1 MKKEL
6 LQRIDDLGTT
16 IVVNNTCIDNRF
28 KRLEE
33 TLEETIERF
42 SEISILK
49 STLNAAIESQEIKQK
64 TIKNLETKVISL
76 EVIKEEFLM
85 LCRDIKNKT
94 ITRKKLIDYVEEYIQ
109 IQNIEL

>member
-1 MKKEL
+1 MKKEEIIL
-6 LQRIDDLGTT
+6 NRIDNLE
-16 IVVNNTCIDNRF
+16 INASVNNTCIINRF

-49 STLNAAIESQEIKQK
+49 STLNAVIESQEIKQK

-94 ITRKKLIDYVEEYIQ
+94 ITRKELINYVEEYIQ
-109 IQNIEL
+109 IQN

>member
-1 MKKEL
+1 MKKEEIIL
-6 LQRIDDLGTT
+6 NRIDNLETNAS
-16 IVVNNTCIDNRF
+16 VNNTCIINRF

-49 STLNAAIESQEIKQK
+49 STLNAVIESQEIKQK

-94 ITRKKLIDYVEEYIQ
+94 ITRRELIDYVEK
-109 IQNIEL
+109 QNLEL